1 MSDAAVA
8 APAPTAPAP
17 ATPVKK
23 TKAAKPKG
31 EKKAKAT
38 PSHPVY
44 GAMIKAAIKELKD
57 RKGASKQ
64 AILKYIT
71 QKYKVGDNEKQI
83 NARLRLALKK
93 GVENGLLKQASGT
106 GAAGRFRLAEKTESP
121 AKPKVAKKPKPAG
134 EAKPKKAAAAKPKV
148 GLLLLRRCSQGEEG
162 EVRQVSEEGVEAEG
176 QVREISEE
184 GRHAEE
190 SRGQAQDGEETSR
203 EEGCCP
209 CEGLN
214 PAAKP
219 KGEKKAK
226 ATPSHPVYGAMIKAA
241 IKELKDRKGASKQAI
256 LKYITQKYKVGDNEK
271 QVGRKLCV
279 DFG

>member
-8 APAPTAPAP
+8 APTPTAPAP
-17 ATPVKK
+17 VTPVKK

-106 GAAGRFRLAEKTESP
+106 GAAGRFRLAEKTEST
-121 AKPKVAKKPKPAG
+121 AKPKPKAPKTKKEKSAKSPKKASKPK
-134 EAKPKKAAAAKPKV
+134 AKSAKSPKKAATPKKAASKPKT
-148 GLLLLRRCSQGEEG
+148 
-162 EVRQVSEEGVEAEG
+162 AKK
-176 QVREISEE
+176 
-184 GRHAEE
+184 
-190 SRGQAQDGEETSR
+190 
-203 EEGCCP
+203 
-209 CEGLN
+209 
-214 PAAKP
+214 PAAKKAAAP
-219 KGEKKAK
+219 AK
-226 ATPSHPVYGAMIKAA
+226 A
-241 IKELKDRKGASKQAI
+241 
-256 LKYITQKYKVGDNEK
+256 
-271 QVGRKLCV
+271 
-279 DFG
+279 